1 MLTLSVVLITR
12 SQCLF
17 LNLWWCAVTV
27 WCLHQEYY
35 DQCIDNIK
43 SVTSAGGLSAQSIL
57 FMLIYGND
65 RSSTLTLHFLRPSYD
80 TSFPQSRVPRPHH
93 RNAPT
98 MPGISFANQEPV
110 SPWSRILPTSLSS
123 PRSIRSLP
131 SWISPAPGDPC
142 RLAGPGTHLKEVKH
156 SFLWL

>member
-1 MLTLSVVLITR
+1 MLITHSP

-17 LNLWWCAVTV
+17 LNDVTV
-27 WCLHQEYY
+27 WCLHQECY

-43 SVTSAGGLSAQSIL
+43 SVTSVGGLSAQSIL

-80 TSFPQSRVPRPHH
+80 TSFPQSRVLGLITGMPPLCPASHSQIRNRFPPGPVFCPHH
-93 RNAPT
+93 
-98 MPGISFANQEPV
+98 
-110 SPWSRILPTSLSS
+110 TSLSS

-156 SFLWL
+156 SYLWWVTLS